1 MIIRTTTD
9 PMTLKDVPN
18 PEQHPCVYE
27 GDGEDGLEIYFENEQ
42 NRQDYLKMETEDH
55 KVVRGTDT
63 EDYVA
68 EG

>member
-9 PMTLKDVPN
+9 PISQHDVPN
-18 PEQHPCVYE
+18 PEQHPCVFEGE
-27 GDGEDGLEIYFENEQ
+27 GDNGIEIYFENEA
-42 NRQDYLKMETEDH
+42 NRQAYLDMKLEER
-55 KVVRGTDT
+55 KVVRGSDT

>member
-9 PMTLKDVPN
+9 PMTLRDVIN

-27 GDGEDGLEIYFENEQ
+27 GDGEDGLEIYFENEH
-42 NRQDYLKMETEDH
+42 NRQEYLKMEMEQR
-55 KVVRGTDT
+55 KIVKGTDT